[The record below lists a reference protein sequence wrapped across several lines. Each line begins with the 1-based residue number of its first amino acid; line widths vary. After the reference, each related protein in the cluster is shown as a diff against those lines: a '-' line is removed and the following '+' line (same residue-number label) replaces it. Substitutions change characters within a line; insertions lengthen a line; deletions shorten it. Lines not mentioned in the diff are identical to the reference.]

1 MTTRSNISLAELA
14 EKGADTDLL
23 KDMIQLV
30 AQRMMEMDTE
40 SLCAAAYGERSPDRA
55 NSRNGYRER
64 LWQTRAGSVDLKIPK
79 LRKGSYFPGFLEPRR
94 TAEKALAAV
103 IQEAYIQGVSTRSVD
118 ELVKAMGMG
127 GISKSQVSRL
137 CTEIDERVQA
147 FLNRPIE
154 GDWPYLW
161 IDATYVKVRE
171 AGRIVSVAV
180 IIAVAVNTDGVREV
194 LGMAVGPSEA
204 EPFWTSFLRSLT
216 RRGLRGV
223 KLVISDAHEGL
234 KAAAAKVLKSTWQ
247 RCRVHFLRN
256 ALAHAGK
263 GQRQMVLAMINTAFA
278 QDTQE
283 TAITQWRNV
292 ADQLRAKFP
301 KLAVLM
307 DGAENDVLAFMGFPK
322 AHRVQIHSTNPLE
335 RLNAEVKR
343 RTDVVGIF
351 PNEAAIT
358 PLVGALLLEQNDEWS
373 LQRRYMQLEGL
384 QSLSDNQAARL
395 SAVVTRA

>member
-1 MTTRSNISLAELA
+1 MTTTKTNMALAELA
-14 EKGADTDLL
+14 EKGADADLL
-23 KDMIQLV
+23 KQMIQYV
-30 AQRMMEMDTE
+30 AQRMMEMDAE
-40 SLCAAAYGERSPDRA
+40 SLCAAAYGERSAERI
-55 NSRNGYRER
+55 NSRNGYRDRIWE
-64 LWQTRAGSVDLKIPK
+64 TRAGSIDLKIPK

-103 IQEAYIQGVSTRSVD
+103 IQEAYVQGVSTRSVD
-118 ELVKAMGMG
+118 ELVKAMGMS

-137 CTEIDERVQA
+137 CAEIDERVNA
-147 FLNRPIE
+147 FLTRPIE

-161 IDATYVKVRE
+161 IDATYLKVRE

-194 LGMAVGPSEA
+194 LGMAIGPSEA
-204 EPFWTSFLRSLT
+204 EPFWASFLRSLT

-234 KAAAAKVLKSTWQ
+234 KAAAAKVLKATWQ

-263 GQRQMVLAMINTAFA
+263 GQRQMVLALINTVFA
-278 QDTQE
+278 QETQE
-283 TAITQWRNV
+283 AAISQWRAV
-292 ADQLRAKFP
+292 ADQLRTKFP
-301 KLAVLM
+301 KLAALM
-307 DGAENDVLAFMGFPK
+307 DDAEADVLAFMSFPK
-322 AHRVQIHSTNPLE
+322 SHRVQIHSTNPLE
-335 RLNAEVKR
+335 RLNAEIKR
-343 RTDVVGIF
+343 RTNVVGIF

-358 PLVGALLLEQNDEWS
+358 RLVGALLLEQNDEWQ

-384 QSLSDNQAARL
+384 QQLAENQPARL
-395 SAVVTRA
+395 SAVIS

>member
-1 MTTRSNISLAELA
+1 MTTKSTIALAELA

-23 KDMIQLV
+23 RDMLQFV
-30 AQRMMEMDTE
+30 AQRLMDMDVE
-40 SLCAAAYGERSPDRA
+40 SLCAAFYGERSPERL

-64 LWQTRAGSVDLKIPK
+64 LWETRAGSVDLKIPK

-118 ELVKAMGMG
+118 ELVKAMGMS

-137 CTEIDERVQA
+137 CSEIDERVNA
-147 FLNRPIE
+147 FLSRPIE

-161 IDATYVKVRE
+161 IDATYVKSRE
-171 AGRIVSVAV
+171 AGRIVSKAV
-180 IIAVAVNTDGVREV
+180 IIAVAVNTEGVREV
-194 LGMAVGPSEA
+194 LGMAIGPSEA
-204 EPFWTSFLRSLT
+204 EPFWTGFLRSLT

-234 KAAAAKVLKSTWQ
+234 KAAAAKVLSATWQ

-263 GQRQMVLAMINTAFA
+263 GQRQMVLAAINTAFA
-278 QDTQE
+278 QESFDTASQ
-283 TAITQWRNV
+283 QWRAV
-292 ADQLRAKFP
+292 ADQLRTKFP
-301 KLAVLM
+301 KLAELM
-307 DGAENDVLAFMGFPK
+307 DEAEADVLAFMNFPK
-322 AHRVQIHSTNPLE
+322 AHRIQLHSTNPLE
-335 RLNAEVKR
+335 RLNAEIKR
-343 RTDVVGIF
+343 RTHVVGIF

-358 PLVGALLLEQNDEWS
+358 RLVGALLLEQNDEWQ
-373 LQRRYMQLEGL
+373 LQRRYMPLEPL
-384 QSLSDNQAARL
+384 RALVDKQPARL
-395 SAVVTRA
+395 SAVVS